1 MSREKELWKK
11 VVANYNELVNKN
23 NKITTESIQKGDFPW
38 DKPDFSGCDGS
49 WYSYMFLPK

>member
-11 VVANYNELVNKN
+11 VVANYNELVNKK

-38 DKPDFSGCDGS
+38 DKPDFSG
-49 WYSYMFLPK
+49 

>member
-11 VVANYNELVNKN
+11 VKK

-38 DKPDFSGCDGS
+38 DKPDFSG
-49 WYSYMFLPK
+49 